1 MREQQTTVNY
11 PSKNLKCET
20 YYENGVF
27 VTKNYYDDKRG
38 YVKELINFKDD
49 IKEIKHF
56 TPNGVLSMLEYY
68 LHDKRDGLETK
79 YFIPKA
85 NKSIKSTKTYND
97 GKLHGECITY
107 NDTSKIIKQ
116 EVYALGKMVLKYLRT
131 NSDNNEI
138 TSIQIVDKDNVIHLP
153 ITEYEK
159 LQQNLKENPHWFI
172 D

>member
-1 MREQQTTVNY
+1 MKEKLTATNY

-38 YVKELINFKDD
+38 YVKELINLKDE

-56 TPNGVLSMLEYY
+56 TPNGVLSKLEYY
-68 LHDKRDGLETK
+68 LQDKRHGLETK

-85 NKSIKSTKTYND
+85 NKSIKTTKTYDD

-107 NDTSKIIKQ
+107 DENSKIIKQ
-116 EVYALGKMVLKYLRT
+116 EVYALGKVVLKYLRT
-131 NSDNNEI
+131 NSDNNDI
-138 TSIQIVDKDNVIHLP
+138 TNIQLVDKDNVINLP
-153 ITEYEK
+153 TTEYEK
-159 LQQNLKENPHWFI
+159 LQHNLKENPHWFI